1 MTIVATRR
9 LGLGTAVAAAAG
21 LAAAVGVGRF
31 VYTPLLPTMVDAG
44 RLDAHSGALV
54 AAANYAGYLLG
65 AVALARRPEWNGRS
79 TFRLAAMALIVSD
92 LLMAIPAA
100 PAVAAVLR
108 FVAGIAS
115 AALFIGCAA
124 VAARH
129 ENRRRAAGI
138 VFSGVGAGI
147 AAAGLLVLLTQ
158 HVLSWQALWLVSAAV
173 TAALLAP
180 TRRLDI
186 RPGTR
191 RGTGARAGASAAP
204 PDGNPADTA
213 DTAGHRVVSR
223 TKAARIRPRVATE
236 EAAYRVVGQGEITA
250 SRVGHGKLRAS
261 RAGHSEFTAS
271 RTEQSEFTASRTE
284 HSEFTAPRTEHG
296 EFTASRTEHGEFTAS
311 RTGHSELGPPRPGR
325 VWLALRVSYL
335 LEGLGYI
342 VIGTFLV
349 AAVAGP
355 GRQAE
360 GTLMWILVGSA
371 AAPSTVLW
379 GAGARRWSASRMLVL
394 ALILQ
399 AISAAMPAVSSGT
412 AAALVSAVLFGATFM
427 GIVMLAME
435 IGDDLVDGPAAATLT
450 AGYGFGQ
457 MLGPL
462 VVAPVLGSGYTAAF
476 GIATAVLLAAAAA
489 ALVVH
494 RSYASIET

>member
-31 VYTPLLPTMVDAG
+31 VYTPLLPIMVDAG

-213 DTAGHRVVSR
+213 GH
-223 TKAARIRPRVATE
+223 
-236 EAAYRVVGQGEITA
+236 RVVGQGEITA

-261 RAGHSEFTAS
+261 RAGH
-271 RTEQSEFTASRTE
+271 
-284 HSEFTAPRTEHG
+284 
-296 EFTASRTEHGEFTAS
+296 GEFTAS

-325 VWLALRVSYL
+325 AWLALRVSYL

-399 AISAAMPAVSSGT
+399 AISAALPAVSSGT

>member
-1 MTIVATRR
+1 MATRQ
-9 LGLGTAVAAAAG
+9 LGLGPAFAAAAG

-31 VYTPLLPTMVDAG
+31 VYTPLLPIMVDAG
-44 RLDAHSGALV
+44 RLDAHGGALV

-65 AVALARRPEWNGRS
+65 AVALARRPEWNGRN
-79 TFRLAAMALIVSD
+79 TFRLAAIALIASD
-92 LLMAIPAA
+92 LLMALPAPPAVPAA
-100 PAVAAVLR
+100 LR
-108 FVAGIAS
+108 FVAGLAS

-124 VAARH
+124 IAARH

-186 RPGTR
+186 RPGVR
-191 RGTGARAGASAAP
+191 RGTGARTGAGAEP
-204 PDGNPADTA
+204 LDGDPADTA
-213 DTAGHRVVSR
+213 GRCTLSR
-223 TKAARIRPRVATE
+223 PVDARIPPRVAAE
-236 EAAYRVVGQGEITA
+236 STA
-250 SRVGHGKLRAS
+250 C
-261 RAGHSEFTAS
+261 RAGHDEVAE
-271 RTEQSEFTASRTE
+271 RRAR
-284 HSEFTAPRTEHG
+284 HDALTAPRMEHG
-296 EFTASRTEHGEFTAS
+296 ELTARRARHGEVTAR
-311 RTGHSELGPPRPGR
+311 RTRQDELTARRAGQDELTACQAEQDHLTACRPGR
-325 VWLALRVSYL
+325 TWRALRVSYL

-360 GTLMWILVGSA
+360 GTLVWILVGSA

-379 GAGARRWSASRMLVL
+379 GAAARRWSATRMLVL

-399 AISAAMPAVSSGT
+399 AVSAALLAVSSGT

-435 IGDDLVDGPAAATLT
+435 IGDDLADGPAAATLT
-450 AGYGFGQ
+450 AGYGVGQ

-476 GIATAVLLAAAAA
+476 GIATAILLAAAAA

-494 RSYASIET
+494 RAYVSIEA

>member
-31 VYTPLLPTMVDAG
+31 VYTPLLPIMVDAG

-79 TFRLAAMALIVSD
+79 TFRIAAMALVVSD

-124 VAARH
+124 IAARH

-138 VFSGVGAGI
+138 VFSGVGVGI

-191 RGTGARAGASAAP
+191 QGTGARTGASATP
-204 PDGNPADTA
+204 PDDDPA
-213 DTAGHRVVSR
+213 DTAGHRGVSR
-223 TKAARIRPRVATE
+223 PMAARIRPRVAAE
-236 EAAYRVVGQGEITA
+236 EAARRA
-250 SRVGHGKLRAS
+250 GHGK
-261 RAGHSEFTAS
+261 
-271 RTEQSEFTASRTE
+271 
-284 HSEFTAPRTEHG
+284 
-296 EFTASRTEHGEFTAS
+296 
-311 RTGHSELGPPRPGR
+311 LGPPRPGR
-325 VWLALRVSYL
+325 AWLALRVSYL

-360 GTLMWILVGSA
+360 GTLVWILVGSA

-399 AISAAMPAVSSGT
+399 AISAALPAVSSGT

-494 RSYASIET
+494 RTYASIET

>member
-1 MTIVATRR
+1 MRSRSVASAGVTIVATRR

-31 VYTPLLPTMVDAG
+31 VYTPLLPIMVDAG

-100 PAVAAVLR
+100 PAVTAVLR

-124 VAARH
+124 IAARH

-158 HVLSWQALWLVSAAV
+158 HALSWQALWLVSAAV

-191 RGTGARAGASAAP
+191 PGTGARTGASAPP
-204 PDGNPADTA
+204 PDGDP
-213 DTAGHRVVSR
+213 AGHRVVSR
-223 TKAARIRPRVATE
+223 PMAARIRPRVAAE
-236 EAAYRVVGQGEITA
+236 EAVCRVGQGEIIA
-250 SRVGHGKLRAS
+250 SQVGHG
-261 RAGHSEFTAS
+261 EI
-271 RTEQSEFTASRTE
+271 
-284 HSEFTAPRTEHG
+284 TAPR
-296 EFTASRTEHGEFTAS
+296 AD
-311 RTGHSELGPPRPGR
+311 GPPRPGR
-325 VWLALRVSYL
+325 AWLALRVSYL

-360 GTLMWILVGSA
+360 STLMWILVGSA

-399 AISAAMPAVSSGT
+399 AISAALPAVSSGT

>member
-31 VYTPLLPTMVDAG
+31 VYTPLLPIMVDAG

-100 PAVAAVLR
+100 PAVTAVLR

-124 VAARH
+124 IAARH

-158 HVLSWQALWLVSAAV
+158 HALSWQALWLVSAAV

-191 RGTGARAGASAAP
+191 PGTGARTGASAPP
-204 PDGNPADTA
+204 PDGDP
-213 DTAGHRVVSR
+213 AGHRVVSR
-223 TKAARIRPRVATE
+223 PMAARIRPRVAAE
-236 EAAYRVVGQGEITA
+236 EAVCRVGQGEIIA
-250 SRVGHGKLRAS
+250 SQVGHG
-261 RAGHSEFTAS
+261 EI
-271 RTEQSEFTASRTE
+271 
-284 HSEFTAPRTEHG
+284 TAPR
-296 EFTASRTEHGEFTAS
+296 AD
-311 RTGHSELGPPRPGR
+311 GPPRPGR
-325 VWLALRVSYL
+325 AWLALRVSYL

-360 GTLMWILVGSA
+360 STLMWILVGSA

-399 AISAAMPAVSSGT
+399 AISAALPAVSSGT

>member
-31 VYTPLLPTMVDAG
+31 VYTPLLPIMVDAG

-79 TFRLAAMALIVSD
+79 IFRLAAMALIVSD

-124 VAARH
+124 IAARH

-191 RGTGARAGASAAP
+191 PGTGARTGASAPP
-204 PDGNPADTA
+204 PDGDP
-213 DTAGHRVVSR
+213 AGHRVVGR
-223 TKAARIRPRVATE
+223 PMAARIRPRVAAE
-236 EAAYRVVGQGEITA
+236 EAVCRVGQGEIIA
-250 SRVGHGKLRAS
+250 SQVGHG
-261 RAGHSEFTAS
+261 EI
-271 RTEQSEFTASRTE
+271 
-284 HSEFTAPRTEHG
+284 TAPR
-296 EFTASRTEHGEFTAS
+296 AD
-311 RTGHSELGPPRPGR
+311 GPPRPGR
-325 VWLALRVSYL
+325 AWLALRVSYL

-360 GTLMWILVGSA
+360 STLMWILVGSA
-371 AAPSTVLW
+371 AVPSTVLW

-399 AISAAMPAVSSGT
+399 AISAALPAVSSGT